1 MEGPCDQ
8 RFVHNIRQGVFAM
21 TVKIQVKDGFDA
33 TATYNVGVTPIA
45 NAFDG
50 VNSVAY
56 GGGYTNGGTWAN
68 ALAGMG
74 NTGWQAAEAAPVYQ
88 GCFQTGMSQ
97 AAMANA
103 RLSDV
108 VAKVGMIDSILAK
121 SIAGIGAQCIA
132 TANRI
137 GRIATIDVDLARRL
151 SRLAELD
158 FPAAV
163 GLSNL
168 ALMNPMAAR
177 MQLQRSAA
185 VSGFND
191 VPALNAAAH
200 QASIANVIDEG
211 NSYRIVLQIP
221 GVIADAVDMLVVN
234 GKLVIKAKAQAMQTG
249 LPAFA
254 NQSLWTREFIIGQ
267 DVCIDAIDAI
277 VSNGMLTIVLPKKAA
292 MNTMAS
298 NTVATRMSEVAVC

>member
-1 MEGPCDQ
+1 
-8 RFVHNIRQGVFAM
+8 M
-21 TVKIQVKDGFDA
+21 TVKIQVKDGFD
-33 TATYNVGVTPIA
+33 ATYNVGVTPIA

-50 VNSVAY
+50 VNSVAH
-56 GGGYTNGGTWAN
+56 GGGCTNGGTWAN
-68 ALAGMG
+68 ALVGMD
-74 NTGWQAAEAAPVYQ
+74 NTTGWQAAEAAPVYQ

-151 SRLAELD
+151 SRLAVVD

-168 ALMNPMAAR
+168 ALVNPMAAR

-185 VSGFND
+185 VFGFND
-191 VPALNAAAH
+191 VPSLNAAAH

-211 NSYRIVLQIP
+211 NAYRIVLQIP
-221 GVIADAVDMLVVN
+221 GVIADAVDMLVAS
-234 GKLVIKAKAQAMQTG
+234 GKLVIKAKAQGMQTG
-249 LPAFA
+249 FPTFA

-267 DVCIDAIDAI
+267 DVCVDAIDAI